1 MADEKSG
8 RSLSNFRDEF
18 SQKNDKGIMS
28 GLLEISQAIGPIEN
42 SIQIVDA
49 PLQEAAVQRDNPK
62 RKEETSDLSYLLTLY
77 DKMIK
82 VNDALEAIDNDS

>member
-8 RSLSNFRDEF
+8 RSLSNFRYE
-18 SQKNDKGIMS
+18 SSNKNDKEIMS

-42 SIQIVDA
+42 SIQIADA
-49 PLQEAAVQRDNPK
+49 PLQEAAVQDDNPK
-62 RKEETSDLSYLLTLY
+62 RKEGTSDLSYLLTLY
-77 DKMIK
+77 DKMIL